1 MNMWSHLIFP
11 LLALGLG
18 PGPRCCPV
26 LAMRRPQWQPAK
38 FQPAPDDFLKL
49 P

>member
-18 PGPRCCPV
+18 PGQRCC
-26 LAMRRPQWQPAK
+26 RIGRPQWQPAK